1 MTASQCLS
9 HIWLRD
15 ETAGL
20 GVLQTLETRWMRR
33 CLARRRWYR
42 LFNAVRVFA
51 KMRAPLTSMK
61 NSNCD
66 LNRTKDGIEIRNRNQ
81 IPIKT
86 YSTDDSEEENLIN
99 GGGEGISRTPSPYE
113 PPNYDNDLPPFLKD
127 ISTYYSNFEKLHL
140 ISNNGPAGTIFRY
153 VFFHNKYIIK

>member
-1 MTASQCLS
+1 
-9 HIWLRD
+9 
-15 ETAGL
+15 
-20 GVLQTLETRWMRR
+20 
-33 CLARRRWYR
+33 
-42 LFNAVRVFA
+42 
-51 KMRAPLTSMK
+51 MK

-99 GGGEGISRTPSPYE
+99 GGGEGMSRTPSPYE

>member
-15 ETAGL
+15 ETTYL

-51 KMRAPLTSMK
+51 KMRAPLTSFNDPRK
-61 NSNCD
+61 TSNCD
-66 LNRTKDGIEIRNRNQ
+66 LNQTNDEIVLRDKHNHQ
-81 IPIKT
+81 LPMKT
-86 YSTDDSEEENLIN
+86 YSTDSEDETLVNGIN
-99 GGGEGISRTPSPYE
+99 DPSSPYE
-113 PPNYDNDLPPFLKD
+113 TPNYESDLPPFVKD
-127 ISTYYSNFEKLHL
+127 ISSYYRNFEKLHL
-140 ISNNGPAGTIFRY
+140 ISNNGPAGTIFR
-153 VFFHNKYIIK
+153 

>member
-1 MTASQCLS
+1 
-9 HIWLRD
+9 
-15 ETAGL
+15 
-20 GVLQTLETRWMRR
+20 MRR

-113 PPNYDNDLPPFLKD
+113 PPNYDSDLPPFLKD

-153 VFFHNKYIIK
+153 VFFKDNFISYGNLAKT